1 VKSESGIK
9 YNAVQT
15 ILIIEDNPDIL
26 ENLTEFLEL
35 EGYKILSANNGKR
48 GLELAA
54 EFIPDLIICDVL
66 MHEMDG
72 YEVLRLLLDTTKTHE
87 IPFIFSTSMS
97 EKVDREEAMKLGA
110 ADYIVKPFELHA
122 LLKMIKSCLQSPI
135 KNQVEENHNTS
146 FIPHLQD

>member
-1 VKSESGIK
+1 MKDELRIQD
-9 YNAVQT
+9 NDLQT
-15 ILIIEDNPDIL
+15 ILLIEDNPDIL
-26 ENLTEFLEL
+26 ENLTEFLEM

-97 EKVDREEAMKLGA
+97 EKVNRTEAMKLGA
-110 ADYIVKPFELHA
+110 ADYIVKPFELTT
-122 LLKMIKSCLQSPI
+122 LLKMVQACMPCPVKS
-135 KNQVEENHNTS
+135 KDEEIHS
-146 FIPHLQD
+146 ASAIPHSQN

>member
-1 VKSESGIK
+1 VKDELRIQD
-9 YNAVQT
+9 NDLQT
-15 ILIIEDNPDIL
+15 ILLIEDNPDIL
-26 ENLTEFLEL
+26 ENLTEFLEM

-97 EKVDREEAMKLGA
+97 EKVDRTEAMKLGA
-110 ADYIVKPFELHA
+110 ADYIVKPFELTT
-122 LLKMIKSCLQSPI
+122 LLKMVQACMPCPVKSKDDEIDSA
-135 KNQVEENHNTS
+135 S
-146 FIPHLQD
+146 AIPHLQN